1 MRNKTV
7 KRFILLGLTDDP
19 QLQVLIFIFLLLT
32 YMLSVTGN
40 LTIITLTFVDSHLKT
55 PMYFF
60 LQNFS
65 FLEISFTSAC
75 VPRYLHSIATGDKLI
90 TYNACVIQV
99 FFADLFAV
107 TEFFLLAAMSYDRYV
122 AICRPLHYVTIMS
135 KRVCRS
141 LIICCLS
148 AGLCIIIPPLSLGL
162 KLEFCDSNIIDHFA
176 CDAFPLVKI
185 ACSDTWFIEQAVIIC
200 AILTLNMTLSC
211 VVLSYAY
218 IIRAIFRFPSV
229 QQRKK
234 AFSTCSS
241 HMIVVSITYGTCIFI
256 YMNPTAKEEV
266 TINKV
271 ISLLISSIS
280 PTLNPFIYT
289 LRNNQVKKA
298 FMDSIKRMTVFSAKS
313 NKWHTKKHIQ
323 SKDR

>member
-1 MRNKTV
+1 MRNGTITT
-7 KRFILLGLTDDP
+7 FILLGLTDDP
-19 QLQVLIFIFLLLT
+19 ELQVLIFIFLFLT
-32 YMLSVTGN
+32 YTLSVTGN

-60 LQNFS
+60 LKNFS
-65 FLEISFTSAC
+65 FLEISFISAII
-75 VPRYLHSIATGDKLI
+75 PRYLYSIATSDNII

-99 FFADLFAV
+99 FFTDLCGV
-107 TEFFLLAAMSYDRYV
+107 SEFFMLAAMSYDRYV
-122 AICRPLHYVTIMS
+122 AICKPLHYVIIMS
-135 KRVCRS
+135 NSACRT
-141 LIICCLS
+141 LIICS
-148 AGLCIIIPPLSLGL
+148 WMAGLCIIIPPLSLGL
-162 KLEFCDSNIIDHFA
+162 NLKFCDSNTIDHFG

-185 ACSDTWFIEQAVIIC
+185 SCSDTWFMEWTVIIC
-200 AILTLNMTLSC
+200 AVLTLNMTLIC

-218 IIRAIFRFPSV
+218 IIKTIFRFPSV

-256 YMNPTAKEEV
+256 YMNPTAKEKV

-271 ISLLISSIS
+271 VSLLIVSIS
-280 PTLNPFIYT
+280 PSLNPFIYT

-298 FMDSIKRMTVFSAKS
+298 FEDSVKRICLSLK
-313 NKWHTKKHIQ
+313 
-323 SKDR
+323 

>member
-1 MRNKTV
+1 MRNGTITT
-7 KRFILLGLTDDP
+7 FILLGLTDDP
-19 QLQVLIFIFLLLT
+19 QLQVLIFIFLFLT
-32 YMLSVTGN
+32 YTLSVTGN
-40 LTIITLTFVDSHLKT
+40 LTIITLTYVDSHLKT

-75 VPRYLHSIATGDKLI
+75 VPRYLYSIATGDKVI
-90 TYNACVIQV
+90 TYNTCAIQV
-99 FFADLFAV
+99 FFTDLFAV

-122 AICRPLHYVTIMS
+122 AICKPLHYVTIMS
-135 KRVCRS
+135 KTVCRS
-141 LIICCLS
+141 LIICCWAS
-148 AGLCIIIPPLSLGL
+148 GLCVIIPPLSLGL
-162 KLEFCDSNIIDHFA
+162 KLEFCDSNIIDHFG
-176 CDAFPLVKI
+176 CDAFPLMKI
-185 ACSDTWFIEQAVIIC
+185 ACSDTWFIEQTVIIC
-200 AILTLNMTLSC
+200 AVLTLNMTLTC
-211 VVLSYAY
+211 VVLSYTY
-218 IIRAIFRFPSV
+218 IIRTIFRFPSV

-271 ISLLISSIS
+271 VSLLISSIS

-289 LRNNQVKKA
+289 LR
-298 FMDSIKRMTVFSAKS
+298 IKLRKPSR
-313 NKWHTKKHIQ
+313 IQ
-323 SKDR
+323 SKE

>member
-1 MRNKTV
+1 MRNSTITT
-7 KRFILLGLTDDP
+7 FILLGLTDDP
-19 QLQVLIFIFLLLT
+19 HLQFLLFIFLFLT

-60 LQNFS
+60 LKNFS
-65 FLEISFTSAC
+65 FLEVSFTSAC
-75 VPRYLHSIATGDKLI
+75 IPRYLYSIATGDKVI
-90 TYNACVIQV
+90 TYNACAIQV
-99 FFADLFAV
+99 FFTDLFAV
-107 TEFFLLAAMSYDRYV
+107 TEFYLLAAMSYDRYV
-122 AICRPLHYVTIMS
+122 AICKPLHYVTIMNNG
-135 KRVCRS
+135 VCRS
-141 LIICCLS
+141 LIICCWI
-148 AGLCIIIPPLSLGL
+148 AGLCVIAPPLSLGL

-185 ACSDTWFIEQAVIIC
+185 ACSDTWPIEQTVIIC
-200 AILTLNMTLSC
+200 AVLTLNMTLTC

-218 IIRAIFRFPSV
+218 IIRTIFRFPSV

-271 ISLLISSIS
+271 VSMLISSIS

-298 FMDSIKRMTVFSAKS
+298 FKDSIKKLALFS
-313 NKWHTKKHIQ
+313 T
-323 SKDR
+323 R

>member
-1 MRNKTV
+1 MRNNTIT
-7 KRFILLGLTDDP
+7 FILLGLTDDP

-40 LTIITLTFVDSHLKT
+40 LTIITLTFTDSHLKT

-65 FLEISFTSAC
+65 FLESSFTSAC
-75 VPRYLHSIATGDKLI
+75 VPRYLYNIAADDKVI

-99 FFADLFAV
+99 FFTDLFLV

-135 KRVCRS
+135 KRVCSS
-141 LIICCLS
+141 LIICCWT

-162 KLEFCDSNIIDHFA
+162 KLEFCNSNILDHFG
-176 CDAFPLVKI
+176 CDAFPLMKI
-185 ACSDTWFIEQAVIIC
+185 ACSDTWLMEQTVIIC
-200 AILTLNMTLSC
+200 AILTLNMTLTC
-211 VVLSYAY
+211 VVLSYTY
-218 IIRAIFRFPSV
+218 ILRTIFRFPSV

-241 HMIVVSITYGTCIFI
+241 HIIVVSITYGTCIFI

-266 TINKV
+266 TNNKV
-271 ISLLISSIS
+271 VSLLITSIS

-298 FMDSIKRMTVFSAKS
+298 FKDSIKRIALFSAK
-313 NKWHTKKHIQ
+313 
-323 SKDR
+323 

>member
-1 MRNKTV
+1 MRNGTV
-7 KRFILLGLTDDP
+7 TTFILLGLTDDP
-19 QLQVLIFIFLLLT
+19 QLQVLIFIFLFLA
-32 YMLSVTGN
+32 YMLSVNGN

-75 VPRYLHSIATGDKLI
+75 VPRYLYSIATGDNI
-90 TYNACVIQV
+90 MTYNACMVQM
-99 FFADLFAV
+99 FFTDFFAV
-107 TEFFLLAAMSYDRYV
+107 TEFFLLATMSYDRYV
-122 AICRPLHYVTIMS
+122 AICKPLHYVTIMS
-135 KRVCRS
+135 KRVCGS
-141 LIICCLS
+141 LIICCWMF
-148 AGLCIIIPPLSLGL
+148 ALCVIIPPLSLDL
-162 KLEFCDSNIIDHFA
+162 KLEFCDSNIIDHFI

-185 ACSDTWFIEQAVIIC
+185 ACSDTQLLEQTIIIC
-200 AILTLNMTLSC
+200 AVLTLILTLTC

-218 IIRAIFRFPSV
+218 IIRTIFRFPSV

-271 ISLLISSIS
+271 VSLLISSIS
-280 PTLNPFIYT
+280 PVLNPFIYT

-298 FMDSIKRMTVFSAKS
+298 FMDSLKRITLCTAK
-313 NKWHTKKHIQ
+313 
-323 SKDR
+323 

>member
-1 MRNKTV
+1 MQIGQKSMMRNSTV
-7 KRFILLGLTDDP
+7 TTFILLGLTNDP
-19 QLQVLIFIFLLLT
+19 QLQVLIFIFLFLT

-40 LTIITLTFVDSHLKT
+40 LTIIILTSVDPHLKT

-60 LQNFS
+60 LKNFS

-75 VPRYLHSIATGDKLI
+75 IPRYLYSIATGDKVI
-90 TYNACVIQV
+90 TYSNCMMQA
-99 FFADLFAV
+99 FFTDLCAV

-122 AICRPLHYVTIMS
+122 AICKPLHYVTIMNS
-135 KRVCRS
+135 RVCRI
-141 LIICCLS
+141 LIICCWMASLVV
-148 AGLCIIIPPLSLGL
+148 LTPPLSLAL
-162 KLEFCDSNIIDHFA
+162 NLEFCDSNIMDHFA

-185 ACSDTWFIEQAVIIC
+185 SCSDTWLVEQTVMISAV
-200 AILTLNMTLSC
+200 LTLNMTLTC
-211 VVLSYAY
+211 VVLSYGS
-218 IIRAIFRFPSV
+218 IIRTIFRFPSA

-256 YMNPTAKEEV
+256 YMNPAAKEEV
-266 TINKV
+266 AVNKV
-271 ISLLISSIS
+271 VSLLISSVS

-298 FMDSIKRMTVFSAKS
+298 FKDSFKRIALISVS
-313 NKWHTKKHIQ
+313 
-323 SKDR
+323 